1 MLDKIIGID
10 KGTRE
15 RSIAFAITAITDFL
29 AVFDIIH
36 FTDAQVDAM
45 TKLAV
50 LVVSYAV
57 YGYCFYKNSCHTE
70 ANLRATEEAR
80 QRNLEADPEYVGERF
95 FDDITPVD
103 DVEDEDEE

>member
-15 RSIAFAITAITDFL
+15 RSVAFAITVIVDFL
-29 AVFDIIH
+29 SAFDIIH

-45 TKLAV
+45 TKLAIFVVSV
-50 LVVSYAV
+50 LVFL
-57 YGYCFYKNSCHTE
+57 YCHFKNSCHTE

-95 FDDITPVD
+95 FDDITPID
-103 DVEDEDEE
+103 DVEDENEE

>member
-15 RSIAFAITAITDFL
+15 RSIAFAVTTITDFL

-36 FTDAQVDAM
+36 FTDEQVNAII
-45 TKLAV
+45 K
-50 LVVSYAV
+50 LVVMLVSVLIYA
-57 YGYCFYKNSCHTE
+57 YCFYKNSCHTE

-80 QRNLEADPEYVGERF
+80 QRNLEANDDYVGERF

>member
-15 RSIAFAITAITDFL
+15 RSVAFIITTITDFL

-36 FTDAQVDAM
+36 FTDAQVNAII
-45 TKLAV
+45 K
-50 LVVSYAV
+50 LVVMLVSVLIYF
-57 YGYCFYKNSCHTE
+57 YCFYKNSCHTE

-80 QRNLEADPEYVGERF
+80 QRNLELDPEYAGERF